1 MMKQQV
7 NQQQHWQQQQQPPA
21 ETPAQAA
28 LSLAKEKQQQN
39 ARGLQN
45 IDVFAG
51 AQEHWLNWMWKV
63 RTAESGMYSDLAEV
77 MKAAEAKSSWWKWAK
92 RSARKPELSSV
103 LARYTGSEAARIV
116 RVTGLNGVEARN
128 TLHASYSRMSERIF
142 REQREYT
149 QRSRKTCKR

>member
-1 MMKQQV
+1 MMQQQV

-51 AQEHWLNWMWKV
+51 AQEHWQNWTWKV

-77 MKAAEAKSSWWKWAK
+77 MKAAEAWKWAK

-149 QRSRKTCKR
+149 QRSRKTWTA